1 MPTLLITSSPSL
13 QQHLQ
18 AALDR
23 ELEVYDS
30 LSALAGQPQRCV
42 RGVVWVDADNQDA
55 TLLQR
60 LCHGDFGRAR
70 VIVLSSTPSD
80 REAVQWLGAGAAG
93 FLHAFSQPETLQQAG
108 AVAAA
113 DGIWVGVGLMQQL
126 CARFGQLAHTDSPLL
141 AQLTEREREVVGHLR
156 EGKSN
161 KQIARD
167 MDISE
172 RTVKAHLTAIFG
184 KLGVPDRVQLLLKLS
199 G

>member
-30 LSALAGQPQRCV
+30 LSALAGQPQRCAQ
-42 RGVVWVDADNQDA
+42 RVVWVDADNQDA

-60 LCHGDFGRAR
+60 LCRGDFGRAR

-126 CARFGQLAHTDSPLL
+126 CARFGQLAHVDSPLL

>member
-1 MPTLLITSSPSL
+1 MRPLLITSSPSL

-18 AALDR
+18 SALDR

-30 LSALAGQPQRCV
+30 LSALADMPLGSVQ
-42 RGVVWVDADNQDA
+42 GVVWVDADNQDA
-55 TLLQR
+55 ALLLR
-60 LCHGDFGRAR
+60 LCRGDFGRAR

-80 REAVQWLGAGAAG
+80 HQAVHWLGAGAAG

>member
-18 AALDR
+18 SALDR
-23 ELEVYDS
+23 ELEVYHS
-30 LSALAGQPQRCV
+30 LSALAEQSQRCAQ
-42 RGVVWVDADNQDA
+42 GVVWVDADNQDEE
-55 TLLQR
+55 LLQR
-60 LCHGDFGRAR
+60 LCRGDFGRAR

-93 FLHAFSQPETLQQAG
+93 FLHAFSQPETLRQAG

-126 CARFGQLAHTDSPLL
+126 CARFGQLARADSPLL
-141 AQLTEREREVVGHLR
+141 EQLTEREREVVVHLR